1 MSTLDHFVSESIKK
15 AEIDEYLS
23 KRLQNA
29 GYAGVEIAKT
39 PLGVR
44 LSILS
49 TKPGLV
55 IGRGGEV
62 IKELS
67 KEIQER
73 FNLPSPQISVAD
85 VPLPELNPYII
96 ASQIASALQR
106 GIHFR
111 RAAFWALE
119 RIMKAGALGAEIT
132 IRGKLRTNRARHEK
146 FVEGYLPKVG
156 DPAMKYLRTA
166 VLSVQLKPGL
176 WGIKV
181 RILPPEAVFPDKI
194 VFKAQA
200 QAQEKQEA
208 TREVPISSGP
218 GKAQESQEV
227 EGEEEKA

>member
-62 IKELS
+62 IRELS

-85 VPLPELNPYII
+85 VPLPELNPHII

-166 VLSVQLKPGL
+166 
-176 WGIKV
+176 
-181 RILPPEAVFPDKI
+181 
-194 VFKAQA
+194 
-200 QAQEKQEA
+200 
-208 TREVPISSGP
+208 
-218 GKAQESQEV
+218 
-227 EGEEEKA
+227 

>member
-1 MSTLDHFVSESIKK
+1 MESIKK

-44 LSILS
+44 ISILS
-49 TKPGLV
+49 TRPGRV

-67 KEIQER
+67 KEVQER

-85 VPLPELNPYII
+85 IPLPELNPRII

-111 RAAFWALE
+111 RAGYWALE
-119 RIMKAGALGAEIT
+119 RAMKAGALGVEIT

-146 FVEGYLPKVG
+146 FSEGYMPKVG
-156 DPAMKYLRTA
+156 DPVMRYLRTA

-181 RILPPEAVFPDKI
+181 KILPPEAVFPDK
-194 VFKAQA
+194 VRFKVSPPEKPPEGELPAPGQMVP
-200 QAQEKQEA
+200 QEGPKRAEEA
-208 TREVPISSGP
+208 P
-218 GKAQESQEV
+218 ESDV
-227 EGEEEKA
+227 EGERQEGVKP